1 MVATQVNTKN
11 INNSIDQWLDIHF
24 GDTSFN
30 GRVVLGRRTDGH
42 GIRTMGFKPLKSLRP
57 YVKMIRATSNVD
69 YYITANTVTGIKR
82 RKEDLF
88 GLQNIVIDVDCHDN
102 RQPQAINELILGFIW
117 RCKRDLW
124 SEGVIPMPNSLVRT
138 GRGVQLWWAL
148 LPCYGGADYGISLY
162 HHNKIKSTFISH
174 IERLIEEYDEELEGL
189 DVDRGASSN
198 PVGYFRLPGSYNTK
212 AKCYTSLA
220 VIHDKRYDQR
230 ELTKLEAPEIRVE
243 KPVAQKYIPLL
254 GTDRRVLRGY
264 ESTGVRR
271 VIQLI
276 KLRNLRNNEAGSE
289 MRDYFNFSVYNALR
303 MTYNHSEAMTRLR
316 EFNAGFKQPMTPR
329 ELTNC
334 VSSAEDKG
342 GYKYTNAKLIELLE
356 VTPEEQQSIGLF
368 PARGF
373 RRGKPNASRDEAR
386 RTLKEDRDSKIL
398 ALVEKGVSQAETARI
413 LNIGKNTV
421 GRVLKR
427 LRGVVEN
434 PVENFPAEENSRHQN
449 GSIYVL
455 SGRDAVSPYSPLE
468 YSDGGSFVVRLAQ
481 DRTEGDRGFN
491 VTAPPGRR
499 LLPDG

>member
-1 MVATQVNTKN
+1 MVATQVNVKN

-57 YVKMIRATSNVD
+57 YVKMLQVSPKVD

-124 SEGVIPMPNSLVRT
+124 SEGVIPMPNSIVRT
-138 GRGVQLWWAL
+138 GRGVQLWWAI
-148 LPCYGGADYGISLY
+148 LPCYGGEDYGISLY

-230 ELTKLEAPEIRVE
+230 ELTKLEAPEIRAE

-254 GTDRRVLRGY
+254 GTDRRVLRGF

-276 KLRNLRNNEAGSE
+276 KLRNLRNNETGSE

-303 MTYNHSEAMTRLR
+303 MNYDHDEAMERL
-316 EFNAGFKQPMTPR
+316 ESFNAGFREPMSPA
-329 ELTNC
+329 ELENC
-334 VSSAEDKG
+334 VSSAEKKG
-342 GYKYTNAKLIELLE
+342 GYSYKNETLIELLDI
-356 VTPEEQQSIGLF
+356 TPEEQQAIGLF
-368 PARGF
+368 PVRGF
-373 RRGKPNASRDEAR
+373 RRSKPNASRDEAR

-398 ALVEKGVSQAETARI
+398 ALIEKGVSQAETARI

-427 LRGVVEN
+427 LREGVEN
-434 PVENFPAEENSRHQN
+434 PVENFPAEESSRHQN

-455 SGRDAVSPYSPLE
+455 SGRDAVSPNALRE
-468 YSDGGSFVVRLAQ
+468 YSSGGSFVVRFSPDLP
-481 DRTEGDRGFN
+481 EVDRGCN
-491 VTAPPGRR
+491 GTAPPGRKVA
-499 LLPDG
+499 PDG

>member
-1 MVATQVNTKN
+1 MVATQVNVKN
-11 INNSIDQWLDIHF
+11 INNSIDQWIDIHF

-30 GRVVLGRRTDGH
+30 GRVVIGRRTDGH

-57 YVKMIRATSNVD
+57 YVKMLQVSPKVD

-124 SEGVIPMPNSLVRT
+124 SEGVIPMPNSIVRT
-138 GRGVQLWWAL
+138 GRGVQLWWAI

-174 IERLIEEYDEELEGL
+174 IARLIEEYDEELEGL

-230 ELTKLEAPEIRVE
+230 ELTKLEAPEIRVSE
-243 KPVAQKYIPLL
+243 NASAKYVPLL
-254 GTDRRVLRGY
+254 ESDRRVLQNY

-271 VIQLI
+271 VIQLV

-303 MTYNHSEAMTRLR
+303 MNYDHDEAMERL
-316 EFNAGFKQPMTPR
+316 ESFNAGFREPMTPA
-329 ELTNC
+329 ELENC
-334 VSSAEDKG
+334 VSSAEKKG
-342 GYKYTNAKLIELLE
+342 GYSYKNETLIELLD
-356 VTPEEQQSIGLF
+356 VTPEEQQAIGLF
-368 PARGF
+368 PVRGF
-373 RRGKPNASRDEAR
+373 RRSKPNASRDEAR

-398 ALVEKGVSQAETARI
+398 ALVKKGVSQAETARI

-427 LRGVVEN
+427 LRQAVEN
-434 PVENFPAEENSRHQN
+434 LVENFPVEESGRHHN

-455 SGRDAVSPYSPLE
+455 SDRAAESPYSLPE
-468 YSDGGSFVVRLAQ
+468 YSNRGSVVVRLA
-481 DRTEGDRGFN
+481 RGGMEGDRGDN
-491 VTAPPGRR
+491 GADSTLRPLA
-499 LLPDG
+499 PDG